1 MGNIPLSGA
10 DSETSR
16 ATAAAGD
23 EATHVAPSAGTM
35 VLVVGVDFSPM
46 SEHLLRTARDLVR
59 VAPQAELHIV
69 HVVPVQI
76 LATGIMDAIPHPGP
90 VLEDAIERALKKLEA
105 LTAPLEREVN
115 GVIVPHVRVGNPAE
129 EIPRLASE
137 VSADLIVVEAHGRT
151 GIRRMLHR
159 SVAAQLAR
167 NAPCSVLTVR
177 DKRAVANE
185 QPIRSSLDE
194 PHEPHDEAAAVAL
207 DY

>member
-1 MGNIPLSGA
+1 MGDIPLSA
-10 DSETSR
+10 TDSQSR
-16 ATAAAGD
+16 RESASI
-23 EATHVAPSAGTM
+23 APSAGTM

-59 VAPQAELHIV
+59 VAPHAELHVV

-90 VLEDAIERALKKLEA
+90 VLEDAIERALKKLET
-105 LTAPLEREVN
+105 LTSAIQQDLN
-115 GVIVPHVRVGNPAE
+115 GVLIPHVRVGSAAD
-129 EIPRLASE
+129 EIPRLAAE

-177 DKRAVANE
+177 DKHAPVYQETPSQERM
-185 QPIRSSLDE
+185 LTE

-207 DY
+207 EY